1 MAQPGF
7 GGLLVVVSVAFLA
20 PFLLG
25 LFPRLRLPSVVF
37 EIVAGI
43 VIGPSVFGWV
53 EVDQTIEVL
62 ALIGLAYLL
71 FLAGLEIDFTQLRAR
86 LLALALLG
94 WAVSFA
100 LAPSRATG

>member
-25 LFPRLRLPSVVF
+25 LFPMLRLPSVVF

-43 VIGPSVFGWV
+43 LIGPSVFGWV

-71 FLAGLEIDFTQLRAR
+71 FLAGLEIDLSSCA
-86 LLALALLG
+86 AGCCG
-94 WAVSFA
+94 WPCWAGRSRSG
-100 LAPSRATG
+100 PPPRATG